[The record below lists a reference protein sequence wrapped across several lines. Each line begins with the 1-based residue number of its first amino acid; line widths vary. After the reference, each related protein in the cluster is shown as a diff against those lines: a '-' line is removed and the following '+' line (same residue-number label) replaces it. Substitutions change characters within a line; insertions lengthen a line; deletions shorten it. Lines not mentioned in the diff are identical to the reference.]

1 MFFSQ
6 NQDAFNTKKIRM
18 CRPYGGPTWSNS
30 SSQYGVSLFGTVH
43 VCIYIYP
50 LAMTHCS
57 RMLLFYIIH
66 MYIFLYYCGLTKKP
80 KSWKRWFRHP
90 IFFRDMIFFGFQPS
104 QIGDVQDFAT
114 ITGSPPEMVLSWNRA
129 TPNSHPFLDGIFP
142 EINQPLLDIP
152 NLCTPPYETSTINST
167 ILYYLYLFFLYF
179 HTISGWWLGTIFI
192 FPYIGNLIIPIDVH
206 IFQRGGQPPT
216 RSIHGYDTINQ

>member
-1 MFFSQ
+1 MDWQKSRRVENGGLGIPFF
-6 NQDAFNTKKIRM
+6 
-18 CRPYGGPTWSNS
+18 
-30 SSQYGVSLFGTVH
+30 FGTWYSLGFNH
-43 VCIYIYP
+43 
-50 LAMTHCS
+50 
-57 RMLLFYIIH
+57 
-66 MYIFLYYCGLTKKP
+66 P
-80 KSWKRWFRHP
+80 KLVMFR
-90 IFFRDMIFFGFQPS
+90 ISQPS
-104 QIGDVQDFAT
+104 
-114 ITGSPPEMVLSWNRA
+114 TGSPPEMVLSWNRA